1 MQQSL
6 GVNDAPPFLP
16 QDAILGI
23 DDVEL
28 LLPARGRQAGTSPI
42 GFCELITGDRE
53 PTDMH

>member
-6 GVNDAPPFLP
+6 GVDDAPPFLP

-28 LLPARGRQAGTSPI
+28 LFPARGQAGTSPI
-42 GFCELITGDRE
+42 GSCDLITGDQDAAGKR
-53 PTDMH
+53 